1 LGFVAKAIM
10 KIQRF
15 LVDLPDPSIL
25 AGL

>member
-10 KIQRF
+10 KSQWF
-15 LVDLPDPSIL
+15 LVDLRDPSIL